1 MTTISRSVVGFAW
14 TFFVAEWVQTAGAAL
29 PFGIF
34 GMLMAI
40 FALLTIPLWVFGK
53 RMRIATAG
61 YLPKHAN
68 H

>member
-1 MTTISRSVVGFAW
+1 MTTIARSVVSFAW
-14 TFFVAEWVQTAGAAL
+14 TYFVSEWVETAGAAL

-34 GMLMAI
+34 TLLMGV
-40 FALLTIPLWVFGK
+40 FALLTIPLWLFGK

-61 YLPKHAN
+61 YLPAHAN